1 MAAAKD
7 IAPRTL
13 VVAIGDLTD
22 DEISADF
29 SVPEA
34 FTARELD
41 AVLRHALDRQRL
53 IREVDAARGLVPLAP
68 VTNGGEEPAWDGA
81 ALTRVL
87 RGITGGLAAG
97 FDLPRVL
104 GMFLDAIAELVHPTR
119 LAVLLPDPAGHEFR
133 IAANRGWRTQLVHS
147 IRLSAH
153 DGLVGWLTEQGRP
166 AANGDIGDPEILR
179 ELKLLQAVV
188 AVPLLAHGELV
199 AVLTLGQPVFGAAYG
214 RRQMETLFDLAA
226 HLATALRDITL
237 HHQLGREK
245 EFSERIL
252 SHMSSGVV
260 TIGRDQRVGTFNR
273 RAEEILQLPATG
285 VVGQDLRILPSPLGD
300 MLYDTLA
307 SGRPVARTEIQL
319 ALRRLALE
327 ISTYPVRDEDGQ
339 PLGAVLVFE
348 DLTAQKEL
356 AAQRR
361 EAEQFQLLTRVV
373 ARIADEIKNPL
384 VSINTFIELIGERYD
399 DPDFRKHFSAVVHRD
414 VRRLVEVF
422 EKLAGLVTEGE
433 LHFSIVDAREVVG
446 HLVDAIDLA
455 DEATGKHL
463 QVEVV
468 PESVAQPI
476 KVDVGQLR
484 RALSYLVRYLAYN
497 SPTESA
503 PRVALGRPTRGA
515 RGERRGEDPGRLAL
529 GDRGPREAA
538 AALRS
543 RAHGSGESHRCRP
556 GGGPAPGRGP
566 RRPAAAPSNASR
578 TVISR
583 RPSRDHVT
591 TAAPPLNAARIL
603 VVDDELGPRE
613 SLRMLL
619 KPAYQIQTADGGRA
633 ALEQIPSYR
642 PDVVILDIKMPE
654 LDGLEVLRRVKRID
668 PAIEVVMITA
678 YASLETVKLALT
690 HGAFEYLIK
699 PFSRQDLEDVVRR
712 ALERRHAELGARG
725 QVSRLV
731 EEMRRLTAKTRDL
744 EETARREA
752 FEQSLRVTQL
762 SILREIS
769 RTIIGQLDPN
779 EITTAVTA
787 QLQTALGYDSITIAP
802 DAPQVEAARAAT
814 LVACVIR
821 DAEGRLG
828 YLVADNRPS
837 GRRDR
842 PARARAAGD
851 AGRVP
856 GHRFAQLAAVRRDRR
871 HQALAGAAGGLGRR
885 GHHHHHA
892 RRPDRRLESGGR
904 ADLRADGPAGA
915 EASDRGV
922 TARG

>member
-1 MAAAKD
+1 
-7 IAPRTL
+7 
-13 VVAIGDLTD
+13 
-22 DEISADF
+22 
-29 SVPEA
+29 
-34 FTARELD
+34 
-41 AVLRHALDRQRL
+41 ALS
-53 IREVDAARGLVPLAP
+53 
-68 VTNGGEEPAWDGA
+68 
-81 ALTRVL
+81 RVL

-119 LAVLLPDPAGHEFR
+119 SAVLLPDPAGHEFR
-133 IAANRGWRTQLVHS
+133 IAANRGLAPQLVHS
-147 IRLSAH
+147 IRLSGH

-503 PRVALGRPTRGA
+503 RVSLSVGRHE
-515 RGERRGEDPGRLAL
+515 ERE
-529 GDRGPREAA
+529 
-538 AALRS
+538 
-543 RAHGSGESHRCRP
+543 GSSE
-556 GGGPAPGRGP
+556 
-566 RRPAAAPSNASR
+566 
-578 TVISR
+578 V
-583 RPSRDHVT
+583 
-591 TAAPPLNAARIL
+591 RIL
-603 VVDDELGPRE
+603 VGSRSATVAPEKLQRLFDPVHMVQE
-613 SLRMLL
+613 SLIDVG
-619 KPAYQIQTADGGRA
+619 PAVAQ
-633 ALEQIPSYR
+633 
-642 PDVVILDIKMPE
+642 
-654 LDGLEVLRRVKRID
+654 
-668 PAIEVVMITA
+668 
-678 YASLETVKLALT
+678 
-690 HGAFEYLIK
+690 
-699 PFSRQDLEDVVRR
+699 
-712 ALERRHAELGARG
+712 
-725 QVSRLV
+725 RLV
-731 EEMRRLTAKTRDL
+731 EALG
-744 EETARREA
+744 
-752 FEQSLRVTQL
+752 
-762 SILREIS
+762 
-769 RTIIGQLDPN
+769 GQLR
-779 EITTAVTA
+779 
-787 QLQTALGYDSITIAP
+787 LRQTRHELSF
-802 DAPQVEAARAAT
+802 
-814 LVACVIR
+814 LVA
-821 DAEGRLG
+821 L
-828 YLVADNRPS
+828 
-837 GRRDR
+837 
-842 PARARAAGD
+842 PAI
-851 AGRVP
+851 
-856 GHRFAQLAAVRRDRR
+856 
-871 HQALAGAAGGLGRR
+871 
-885 GHHHHHA
+885 
-892 RRPDRRLESGGR
+892 
-904 ADLRADGPAGA
+904 
-915 EASDRGV
+915 
-922 TARG
+922 T